1 MPGWGMPPVW
11 AAGVNK
17 EGTTVSDMMPLLP
30 EEQILSVT
38 DLQVS
43 FLHHKQLIPVVQPLS
58 FTLNR
63 RETLAIVGE
72 SGAGKSVLAMAL
84 MQLLARRGGRVESGP
99 LWLRRRNR
107 QVVDLRQLT
116 SAQWRAVR
124 GADMAMIFQN
134 PMTSLNP
141 VFTVGEQIIESI
153 RLHQHLNC
161 RDAAL
166 EAKHMLDLV
175 RIPQGRQIMS
185 LYPHQVSVGMHQRV
199 MIASALSCRPAVLIA
214 DEPTAMLDVTIQA
227 QILQLIRVLQ
237 QEMDTGVIFITRDM
251 SVAAEVADRVLV
263 MSAGASVESG
273 SARSLFAQP
282 QHAVTRA
289 LLAAAPRFGALQNEP
304 LPHAFSTDPASS
316 SSLSA
321 PQNTVHYNVD
331 PILSVRDLVVRY
343 PVRTGVFSRLTH
355 QVHAVERVSF
365 DIWPG
370 ETLALVGESGCGKST
385 LGKALVHLMPALGGT
400 ISLNRQPTFSC
411 AGQQR
416 QGIQALF
423 QNMDAPLD
431 PRMTIGE
438 SVMEPLL
445 MRYKGNKARSADEAM
460 ALLSRVEIDP
470 GHAAWY
476 PQQFSA
482 GEQVRICI
490 ARALALAPDV
500 IIADEP
506 LAALDMSVRAKLVNL
521 MMALQRER
529 GVAFLFIS
537 HDMAMVERIS
547 HRVAVMYLGQIVEI
561 GHRQA
566 VFNNPQHPYTRRLLA
581 AVLVADPMHRGRQR
595 ILLSDEPPSAT
606 RRKGDEPFIAPL
618 LEVAP
623 GHFVARHPITGA
635 DV

>member
-1 MPGWGMPPVW
+1 MSP
-11 AAGVNK
+11 
-17 EGTTVSDMMPLLP
+17 MMPLLP
-30 EEQILSVT
+30 DEQILSVT

-43 FLHHKQLIPVVQPLS
+43 FLHHKQSIPVVQPLS
-58 FTLNR
+58 FTLSR

-84 MQLLARRGGRVESGP
+84 MQLLARRGGKVESGP
-99 LWLRRRNR
+99 QWLRRRNR

-116 SAQWRAVR
+116 ASQWRAVR

-153 RLHQHLNC
+153 RLHQHLSC
-161 RDAAL
+161 RDATL
-166 EAKHMLDLV
+166 EAKRMLDLV

-185 LYPHQVSVGMHQRV
+185 LYPHQVSVGMRQRV

-251 SVAAEVADRVLV
+251 SVAADVADRVLV
-263 MSAGASVESG
+263 MSAGAMVESG
-273 SARSLFAQP
+273 SAQVLFAQP
-282 QHAVTRA
+282 QHDATRA

-304 LPHAFSTDPASS
+304 LPHAFSADPA
-316 SSLSA
+316 LSV
-321 PQNTVHYNVD
+321 PQNTVRYDVD
-331 PILSVRDLVVRY
+331 PVLSVRELVVRY
-343 PVRTGVFSRLTH
+343 PVRTGVLNRVTR
-355 QVHAVERVSF
+355 QVHAVEQVSF
-365 DIWPG
+365 DVWPG

-385 LGKALVHLMPALGGT
+385 LGRALLQLMP
-400 ISLNRQPTFSC
+400 SLRGAITLNGQPAFPPQ
-411 AGQQR
+411 GRRR
-416 QGIQALF
+416 QGIQSLF
-423 QNMDAPLD
+423 QNTDAPLD
-431 PRMTIGE
+431 PRMTVGE

-445 MRYKGNKARSADEAM
+445 VRYKGDKVRAADEAM
-460 ALLSRVEIDP
+460 VLLARVEIDSDR
-470 GHAAWY
+470 AAWY

-490 ARALALAPDV
+490 ARALALAPEV

-581 AVLVADPMHRGRQR
+581 AVPVADPTHRGRQR

>member
-1 MPGWGMPPVW
+1 MSP
-11 AAGVNK
+11 
-17 EGTTVSDMMPLLP
+17 MMPLLP
-30 EEQILSVT
+30 DEQILSVT

-43 FLHHKQLIPVVQPLS
+43 FLHHKQSIPVVQPLS
-58 FTLNR
+58 FTLSR

-84 MQLLARRGGRVESGP
+84 MQLLARRGGNVESGP
-99 LWLRRRNR
+99 QWLRRRNR

-116 SAQWRAVR
+116 ASQWRAVR

-153 RLHQHLNC
+153 RLHQHLSC
-161 RDAAL
+161 RDATL
-166 EAKHMLDLV
+166 EAKRMLDLV

-185 LYPHQVSVGMHQRV
+185 LYPHQVSVGMRQRV

-251 SVAAEVADRVLV
+251 SVAADVADRVLV
-263 MSAGASVESG
+263 MSAGAMVESG
-273 SARSLFAQP
+273 SAQVLFAQP
-282 QHAVTRA
+282 QHDATRA

-304 LPHAFSTDPASS
+304 LPHAFSADPA
-316 SSLSA
+316 LSV
-321 PQNTVHYNVD
+321 PQNTVRYDVD
-331 PILSVRDLVVRY
+331 PVLSVRELVVRY
-343 PVRTGVFSRLTH
+343 PVRTGVLNRVTR
-355 QVHAVERVSF
+355 QVHAVEQVSF
-365 DIWPG
+365 DVWPG

-385 LGKALVHLMPALGGT
+385 LGRALLQLMP
-400 ISLNRQPTFSC
+400 SLRGAITLNGQPAFPLQ
-411 AGQQR
+411 GRRR
-416 QGIQALF
+416 QGIQSLF
-423 QNMDAPLD
+423 QNTDAPLD
-431 PRMTIGE
+431 PRMTVGE

-445 MRYKGNKARSADEAM
+445 VRYKGDKVRAADEAM
-460 ALLSRVEIDP
+460 LLLARVEIDP
-470 GHAAWY
+470 DRAAWY

-490 ARALALAPDV
+490 ARALALAPEV

-581 AVLVADPMHRGRQR
+581 AVPVADPTHRGRQR